1 LALRGGGKATLY
13 ALDWPTDATRTAALE
28 FLSTHATGDVVLPD
42 HLRPTEILVRPSLSD
57 ALKAQWSPDM
67 TLVEGDIIIP
77 VDMRTDEVQIST
89 GGLSTRRFTAKVEC
103 HQFELAFVST
113 VHKSQGS
120 TLKKII
126 ISLLNRPFP
135 PRRNDWHAIYV
146 ALTRVRSGDDL
157 RVLADAADL
166 NFLDHLRP
174 PADLLQFIAG
184 YDENGIWSRARVDA
198 YVPGTPQHVATAPG
212 NSVSAP
218 HSSAPAATAPPAPH
232 KHQPTHHAAK
242 SDPHAAASGTEKSH
256 HKNKMTS
263 SEKHTNQPNPKKS
276 KLSKS

>member
-1 LALRGGGKATLY
+1 MLLAQRHWNSCPPTQQETLSYQIIYDSGQLRDPCASFSI
-13 ALDWPTDATRTAALE
+13 R
-28 FLSTHATGDVVLPD
+28 
-42 HLRPTEILVRPSLSD
+42 
-57 ALKAQWSPDM
+57 
-67 TLVEGDIIIP
+67 GDIIIP

-120 TLKKII
+120 TLKKVI

-184 YDENGIWSRARVDA
+184 YHRMRTESGSE
-198 YVPGTPQHVATAPG
+198 
-212 NSVSAP
+212 SC
-218 HSSAPAATAPPAPH
+218 SS
-232 KHQPTHHAAK
+232 
-242 SDPHAAASGTEKSH
+242 
-256 HKNKMTS
+256 
-263 SEKHTNQPNPKKS
+263 
-276 KLSKS
+276 